1 MSGRLRYPE
10 AARQWGQM
18 MPEVDFLA
26 KYQKAT
32 KRDYVGRVVEHDKAE
47 CAVIAKKWGEEY
59 WDGPRQYGYGG
70 YKYDGRWLPIAQDI
84 AQRYELKPAD
94 RVLDV
99 GCGKAFLL
107 YELTR
112 AVPGIEVAGI
122 DISAYG
128 VEHAK
133 EEVRP
138 FLEVG
143 NCTSL
148 PYDSHSFD
156 FVYSINTFHNLTI
169 DALKS
174 AVREVERV
182 GKRKKWICVES
193 YRNEREKANLLYWQL
208 TCMSFH
214 TPEEWAFLYREWGY
228 TGDYG
233 FIYFE

>member
-1 MSGRLRYPE
+1 M
-10 AARQWGQM
+10 Q
-18 MPEVDFLA
+18 EVDFLA

-47 CAVIAKKWGEEY
+47 CATVAKKWGEEY

-70 YKYDGRWLPIAQDI
+70 YKYDGRWLPFAQDI
-84 AQRYELKPAD
+84 AKHYGLKPDD

-112 AVPGIEVAGI
+112 AVPGIEVRGL
-122 DISAYG
+122 DISEYG
-128 VEHAK
+128 IAHAK

-138 FLEVG
+138 FLDVG
-143 NCTSL
+143 NCVKL
-148 PYDSHSFD
+148 PYDSDSFD
-156 FVYSINTFHNLTI
+156 FVFTINTFHNLKV
-169 DALKS
+169 DQLKS
-174 AVREVERV
+174 AVQEVERV
-182 GKRKKWICVES
+182 GKDKKWICVES

-208 TCMSFH
+208 TCMSFY
-214 TPEEWAFLYREWGY
+214 TPEEWIWLYREWGY

-233 FIYFE
+233 FIFFE